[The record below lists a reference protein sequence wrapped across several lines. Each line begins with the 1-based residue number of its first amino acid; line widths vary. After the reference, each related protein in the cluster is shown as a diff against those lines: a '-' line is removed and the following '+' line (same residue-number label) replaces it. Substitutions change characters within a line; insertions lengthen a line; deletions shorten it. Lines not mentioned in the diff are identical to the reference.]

1 MRNIEKYENN
11 LAAALAA
18 YNDEMAERIAIGID
32 GLPFEDWVCEDEGTT
47 RRLVDEKRK
56 ELDEQAA
63 AEKAEKEFIRAEKE
77 FIRNAIPELIAIYKA
92 NGWDEADALLTEMTE
107 LDPKRDIYSELVS
120 ACNCFH
126 SGMWMIIGDDFK
138 AVWDSYCYCKKDGFC
153 HSWDNVEEWYKY
165 MENLANCIQ
174 AFIDD
179 AKPIVAE
186 LRAKKN

>member
-1 MRNIEKYENN
+1 MRNIEKYKNN

-18 YNDEMAERIAIGID
+18 YNDEMAERSAIGID

-63 AEKAEKEFIRAEKE
+63 AEKAEKEFIR
-77 FIRNAIPELIAIYKA
+77 NAIPELIAHYKA
-92 NGWDEADALLTEMTE
+92 NGWDEADALLTEITE
-107 LDPKRDIYSELVS
+107 LDPERDIYSELVS

-126 SGMWMIIGDDFK
+126 SGMWSIICNDFN
-138 AVWDSYCYCKKDGFC
+138 AVWDSYCYCKKDGCC
-153 HSWDNVEEWYKY
+153 HSWDNVEEWHKF
-165 MENLANCIQ
+165 MKNLAASIQ
-174 AFIDD
+174 PFIDD
-179 AKPIVAE
+179 AKPIVRK